1 VNNLDSQAF
10 DGVSAFSSAG
20 SLLVA
25 AWAERTHDL
34 DETRRLTLQ
43 ALEQAE
49 LTPRFQ
55 SMAQRNLGFVNM
67 RRANYVL
74 AGEHL
79 DRGRELAQMA
89 GDTQLEADCL
99 AYRAMVHSGLGHY
112 VAAIETQTAALDLR
126 QCNADATGEGQSLG
140 NLGVIYGYLGDFA
153 ASLEYHVRA
162 LERRT
167 QSGDE
172 AGRALTL
179 NNIGVAYFE
188 LGEFESALDYH
199 VQALRISR
207 EINERQVEVYAQVN
221 LGADLHALNRHKEAR
236 IANATALDLAER
248 LGDRESQIEA
258 LSHEG
263 RALIGLRNLASAFEV
278 HGRALAGAREIGSPA
293 LEYRC
298 LADIGRAYLNVDDL
312 DSAVEYLKQALVL
325 AERIGLKRGVF
336 WTHER
341 LSLAFERIG
350 DPVAAL
356 LHHRAFYAVE
366 REVQGER
373 AAAKARTVALQFET
387 SRVRQEAHFE
397 RQRNEA
403 LADVNAALRSANDE
417 KSALMEKLSH
427 QATHDML
434 TGLPNR
440 ALLLDRFEHALVN
453 AARYGRSLAVMFID
467 LDGFK
472 LVNDTLG
479 HHRGDELLIE
489 VAKRF
494 QATMRDC
501 DTVARMGGD
510 EFTVVVSEFQG
521 HADASRVA
529 LRLIEALKAPIRL
542 DDHEVTITA
551 SVGVSLFPEDGNQ
564 TETLARYADLALYRA
579 KEEGRNT
586 VRFYAP
592 EMNEIVQE
600 RSLIESALHGAL
612 ERDEF
617 ALHFQPLV
625 GADGRTLMVEALLRW
640 THGVLGAVGPDRF
653 IPSAEDSG
661 AIVAIGNWVLR
672 TALRQLAQW
681 RAQGFEVQRVA
692 VNVSPVQ
699 LSREDYVDSVT
710 SALLESG
717 LTGSSLELEI
727 TERIIVRDLQ
737 RVSLR
742 LEALRLL
749 GVTVAV
755 DDFGVG
761 YSSLSYLARLP
772 VDVLKIDRTIVAA
785 VGSRGA
791 GERLVAAILAMGLA
805 LGLEVVAEGVET
817 DVQFAALTNLGCQ
830 RFQGYLWTKPLPL
843 TAVTAWLT
851 QMPNPSGQLYSPRR
865 TASNSD

>member
-1 VNNLDSQAF
+1 
-10 DGVSAFSSAG
+10 
-20 SLLVA
+20 
-25 AWAERTHDL
+25 
-34 DETRRLTLQ
+34 
-43 ALEQAE
+43 
-49 LTPRFQ
+49 
-55 SMAQRNLGFVNM
+55 MAQRNLGFVAM

-79 DRGRELAQMA
+79 DRGRELAQLV

-99 AYRAMVHSGLGHY
+99 SYRAMVYSSLGHY
-112 VAAIETQTAALDLR
+112 VDAIETQLLALELR
-126 QCNADATGEGQSLG
+126 QINNDDVGEGQSLG
-140 NLGVIYGYLGDFA
+140 NLGVIYSYIGDFA
-153 ASLEYHVRA
+153 TSLEYHMRA

-188 LGEFESALDYH
+188 LGEIESALDFH
-199 VQALRISR
+199 VQALRLAR
-207 EINERQVEVYAQVN
+207 DINERQVEVYAQVN
-221 LGADLHALNRHKEAR
+221 LGADLHALNRYEEAQTV
-236 IANATALDLAER
+236 NAAALDLAER
-248 LGDRESQIEA
+248 IGDRECQIEA
-258 LSHEG
+258 LNHEG
-263 RALIGLRNLASAFEV
+263 RALAGLGQLSSAFAI
-278 HGRALAGAREIGSPA
+278 HQRALAAARGIGSPA

-298 LADIGRAYLNVDDL
+298 LADIGRAYLDIDEL
-312 DSAVEYLKQALVL
+312 DAAVTHLREALAI
-325 AERIGLKRGVF
+325 AERIGLKRDVF

-341 LSLAFERIG
+341 LSLALERAG
-350 DPVAAL
+350 NPVAAL
-356 LHHRAFYAVE
+356 YHHRAFYAVE

-373 AAAKARTVALQFET
+373 VAARNKTLALQFET
-387 SRVRQEAHFE
+387 AHAQQEAQFE
-397 RQRNEA
+397 RQRNES

-440 ALLLDRFEHALVN
+440 ALLLDRFEHALVT

-479 HHRGDELLIE
+479 HHRGDQLLIE

-494 QATMRDC
+494 QATVRDC

-510 EFTVVVSEFQG
+510 EFTVMVSEFHG
-521 HADASRVA
+521 HADAGRVA
-529 LRLIEALKAPIRL
+529 LRLIEALKTPIRL

-551 SVGVSLFPEDGNQ
+551 SVGVSLFPEDGDQ

-617 ALHFQPLV
+617 TLHFQPLV
-625 GADGRTLMVEALLRW
+625 GVDGRTIIVESLLRW
-640 THGVLGAVGPDRF
+640 THGVLGAVRPDRF

-661 AIVAIGNWVLR
+661 AIVAIGDWVLR
-672 TALRQLAQW
+672 TALRQLTQW

-742 LEALRLL
+742 LQALRLL

-755 DDFGVG
+755 DDFGAG

-785 VGSRGA
+785 VGSQGV

-817 DVQFAALTNLGCQ
+817 EAQFAALTGLGCK
-830 RFQGYLWTKPLPL
+830 RFQGYLWTKPLPP
-843 TAVTAWLT
+843 TAVMAWFT
-851 QMPNPSGQLYSPRR
+851 QMPNPSGLL
-865 TASNSD
+865 